1 MNNLVIRARELL
13 EKKSVN
19 VVIGYEAGPTG
30 IARPSFITDHLKV
43 EKLIFDERCVQ
54 NLAVYLTKPEVKKL
68 GRMAI
73 TATLPVMRSI
83 MMLLSEQQL
92 VAEDVVVL
100 GISAEGE
107 LLDIVDMSVMQ
118 GIIEKSNLG
127 NPEKDQKLLA
137 GLEKMSPEEKFAWW
151 QKELSKC
158 IKCYACRQACPM
170 CYCTRCAVE
179 VNQPQWIP
187 VQSNTHGNME
197 WHILRAMHLAGRCIS
212 CGECGRAC
220 PVGIPCHLLTMH
232 LANQTLK
239 HFNVHAGTSD
249 KMKSVLSVYEPG
261 DKENFI
267 I

>member
-1 MNNLVIRARELL
+1 MNNLITRAKEML
-13 EKKSVN
+13 ENKTVG

-30 IARPSFITDHLKV
+30 VARPAFITDPARAD
-43 EKLIFDERCVQ
+43 KLIYDDRCVQ
-54 NLAVYLTKPEVKKL
+54 NLAVYLTKHEVKHL
-68 GRMAI
+68 GKMAI
-73 TATLPVMRSI
+73 VATLPVMRSI
-83 MMLLSEQQL
+83 MMLISEQQ
-92 VAEDVVVL
+92 VFAESILVL
-100 GISAEGE
+100 GISADGS
-107 LLDIVDMSVMQ
+107 LLDMADIQIMQ
-118 GIIEKSNLG
+118 GYIEKSDLS
-127 NPEKDQKLLA
+127 NPVKYKELLA
-137 GLEKMSPEEKFAWW
+137 ELNKLSPEEKFEYW

-170 CYCTRCAVE
+170 CYCTRCSVE

-232 LANQTLK
+232 LVDQ
-239 HFNVHAGTSD
+239 VHNYFKVYAGASD
-249 KMKSVLSVYEPG
+249 KMSSVLSTFEPN
-261 DKENFI
+261 DKESFI